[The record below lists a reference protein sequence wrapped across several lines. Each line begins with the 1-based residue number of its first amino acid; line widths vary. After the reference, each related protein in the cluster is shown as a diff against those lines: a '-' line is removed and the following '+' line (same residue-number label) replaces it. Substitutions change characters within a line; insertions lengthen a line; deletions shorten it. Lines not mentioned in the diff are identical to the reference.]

1 MGIGKVYIQFS
12 KLLTVLFALV
22 MLPLSWYVV
31 ERGLTIAEMAI
42 VSGYMGALPYV
53 TAIVGFVQAALTI
66 VLGAYFDN
74 SKKEKVARIQ
84 SGTEKNAEEIKKDF

>member
-1 MGIGKVYIQFS
+1 MGNGKWYIQFS
-12 KLLTVLFALV
+12 KILTLSYSMV
-22 MLPLSWYVV
+22 MFPLSWYVV
-31 ERGLTIAEMAI
+31 DRGLTIAEMAI

-84 SGTEKNAEEIKKDF
+84 SEAAKTEEVKKDF

>member
-12 KLLTVLFALV
+12 KILTVLFALV

-31 ERGLTIAEMAI
+31 WRGMVLAELAI
-42 VSGYMGALPYV
+42 LSGYMGALPYV
-53 TAIVGFVQAALTI
+53 TAIVGFVQAAVAV

-74 SKKEKVARIQ
+74 SKKEKVAKAQYGDEVKRDI
-84 SGTEKNAEEIKKDF
+84 

>member
-1 MGIGKVYIQFS
+1 MGLGKWYIQFS
-12 KLLTVLFALV
+12 KLLTLLFSLF
-22 MLPLSWYVV
+22 MFPLSWYVV

-53 TAIVGFVQAALTI
+53 TAIVGFVQAALAI

-84 SGTEKNAEEIKKDF
+84 SGAEKTDEIRKDF

>member
-1 MGIGKVYIQFS
+1 MGNGKWYIQFS
-12 KLLTVLFALV
+12 KILTLLFALC
-22 MLPLSWYVV
+22 MMPLSWYVV
-31 ERGLTIAEMAI
+31 DRGLTIAEMAI

-53 TAIVGFVQAALTI
+53 TAIVGFVQAALAI

-84 SGTEKNAEEIKKDF
+84 SEAAKTEEIKKDF

>member
-1 MGIGKVYIQFS
+1 MGVGKVYIQFS

-22 MLPLSWYVV
+22 MMPLSWYVV
-31 ERGLTIAEMAI
+31 ARGLTIAEMAI

>member
-1 MGIGKVYIQFS
+1 MGNGKWYIQFS
-12 KLLTVLFALV
+12 KILTLLYSMV
-22 MLPLSWYVV
+22 MFPLSWYVV
-31 ERGLTIAEMAI
+31 DRGLTIAEMAI

-84 SGTEKNAEEIKKDF
+84 SEAAKTEEVKKDF

>member
-1 MGIGKVYIQFS
+1 MGNGKWYIQFS
-12 KLLTVLFALV
+12 KILTLLFALC

-31 ERGLTIAEMAI
+31 DRGLTIAEMAI

-53 TAIVGFVQAALTI
+53 TAIVGFVQAALAI
-66 VLGAYFDN
+66 VMGAYFDN

-84 SGTEKNAEEIKKDF
+84 SEAAKTEEVKKDF

>member
-1 MGIGKVYIQFS
+1 MGFGKVYIQFS
-12 KLLTVLFALV
+12 KLLTVMFALV

-84 SGTEKNAEEIKKDF
+84 SSAEKDAEIKKDF

>member
-1 MGIGKVYIQFS
+1 MGNGKWYIQFS
-12 KLLTVLFALV
+12 KILTLLFALC

-31 ERGLTIAEMAI
+31 DRGLTIAEMAI

-84 SGTEKNAEEIKKDF
+84 SEAAKTEEVKKDF

>member
-1 MGIGKVYIQFS
+1 MGKGKWYIQFS
-12 KLLTVLFALV
+12 KILTLLFALC

-31 ERGLTIAEMAI
+31 DRGLTIAEMAI

-84 SGTEKNAEEIKKDF
+84 SEAAKTEEVKKDF

>member
-1 MGIGKVYIQFS
+1 MGFGKVYIQFS
-12 KLLTVLFALV
+12 KILTVLFALV

-84 SGTEKNAEEIKKDF
+84 SGAEKDAEIKKDF

>member
-31 ERGLTIAEMAI
+31 DRGLTIAEMAI

-84 SGTEKNAEEIKKDF
+84 SGAEKDEEIKKDF

>member
-1 MGIGKVYIQFS
+1 MGFGRIYIQFS
-12 KLLTVLFALV
+12 KILTVLFALV

-84 SGTEKNAEEIKKDF
+84 SGGDEVKRDI